1 MTENRNH
8 SVAGKIY
15 CALLF
20 VGLTLVAAAIFGFSA
35 QSKDDSVG
43 VSTRLARA
51 VIEVVDPAFHQ
62 RPAQEQ
68 ENVISFVDKLLRK
81 FAHFLEYAA
90 LGFFLRLLAGCFRL
104 RPPTRLSWLMGTLYA
119 CTDEIHQMFSPE
131 RTAQWQD
138 VLLDSAGVL
147 AGITVAY
154 ALLVLAGRWQKRKTE
169 KEASAR

>member
-1 MTENRNH
+1 MTENQKH
-8 SVAGKIY
+8 SVPGIIY
-15 CALLF
+15 RTLLF
-20 VGLTLVAAAIFGFSA
+20 IGLILVAVAIFGFSS
-35 QSKDDSVG
+35 QSKEDSVG

-62 RPAQEQ
+62 RLAQEQ

-90 LGFFLRLLAGCFRL
+90 LGFFIRLLVGCFRL
-104 RPPTRLSWLMGTLYA
+104 KPPTRISWLLGTLYA
-119 CTDEIHQMFSPE
+119 CTDEVHQLFSTE

-154 ALLVLAGRWQKRKTE
+154 AALVLAGRWKKRKTAN
-169 KEASAR
+169 EASAR

>member
-1 MTENRNH
+1 MVRWIYQLILWLGLLA
-8 SVAGKIY
+8 VA
-15 CALLF
+15 
-20 VGLTLVAAAIFGFSA
+20 VAIFGFSS
-35 QSKDDSVG
+35 QNKDDSVA
-43 VSTRLARA
+43 VSSRLARA

-68 ENVISFVDKLLRK
+68 ENVISFVDRLLRK

-90 LGFFLRLLAGCFRL
+90 LGFFIRLLVGHFRL
-104 RPPTRLSWLMGTLYA
+104 KPPTRLSWLLGTLYA
-119 CTDEIHQMFSPE
+119 CTDEVHQLFSPE

-154 ALLVLAGRWQKRKTE
+154 ALLVLAGRWKARKAGKKTD
-169 KEASAR
+169 